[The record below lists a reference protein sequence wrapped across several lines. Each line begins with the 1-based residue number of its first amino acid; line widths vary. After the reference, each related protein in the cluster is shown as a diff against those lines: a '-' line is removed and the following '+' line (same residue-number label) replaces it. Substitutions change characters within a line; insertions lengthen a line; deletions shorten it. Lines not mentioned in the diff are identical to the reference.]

1 MSGTRNRT
9 NYKWGPIFNFYRRFP
24 FQFVQ
29 INGSNCSLIVNIGYW
44 SGIMSI
50 IEEKQLKLNNPVAI
64 SGFSTRVTLENVKA
78 DAFKTAEPGKLML
91 PFSNESKNLIQSICG
106 RSGSLVS
113 TIRIVG
119 DPMVLKKKWIVE
131 SLSVFWKYK
140 RLFAADESF
149 KPYDRQLI
157 VSLQLGS

>member
-1 MSGTRNRT
+1 
-9 NYKWGPIFNFYRRFP
+9 
-24 FQFVQ
+24 
-29 INGSNCSLIVNIGYW
+29 
-44 SGIMSI
+44 MSI

-119 DPMVLKKKWIVE
+119 DPMVLKKK
-131 SLSVFWKYK
+131 
-140 RLFAADESF
+140 
-149 KPYDRQLI
+149 
-157 VSLQLGS
+157 